1 MRARVGC
8 AWALV
13 AAMALRATPV
23 GAQDRATP
31 VGAVALSEAEVERR
45 VRATGASALAQRSS
59 ARAAEVE
66 RERALRGLVPEL
78 AVSARYT
85 RLSSVPEQFRRLEL
99 SVPGAPMMDPLVF
112 PQLLDQ
118 FAARATVTFSLSDVF
133 MRGLPALSAA
143 TSRAEA
149 ARFDAE
155 AVEARAVLDAQTAY
169 LGWLRARAALAIAR
183 STRES
188 FEQQR
193 DDLARRVTA
202 GQVALSQRLPLD
214 VTLSSLRRQ
223 EAALEASVRGA
234 ELSLRAQLSL
244 GAVAISAA
252 DEQDE
257 PSSLEGMT
265 GEARRAE
272 LAALDA
278 NGRALDAQRTATRGA
293 MIPSVAVVAGVDFA
307 APNPRAFAQ
316 TTLAPLATWD
326 LTVQVSWS
334 LGQTLDAEAAAR
346 ALSHQREALSHQREA
361 LSRAIDAEVGAARAE
376 LLACR
381 RRIEAA
387 REGLASAEALAA
399 QRRGAFAAG
408 AATATELTIAEA
420 ELFRQRIEREDAR
433 LEARAI
439 AARLRFALGAQR
451 VTERAGR

>member
-1 MRARVGC
+1 
-8 AWALV
+8 
-13 AAMALRATPV
+13 
-23 GAQDRATP
+23 
-31 VGAVALSEAEVERR
+31 
-45 VRATGASALAQRSS
+45 
-59 ARAAEVE
+59 
-66 RERALRGLVPEL
+66 
-78 AVSARYT
+78 
-85 RLSSVPEQFRRLEL
+85 
-99 SVPGAPMMDPLVF
+99 
-112 PQLLDQ
+112 
-118 FAARATVTFSLSDVF
+118 
-133 MRGLPALSAA
+133 
-143 TSRAEA
+143 
-149 ARFDAE
+149 
-155 AVEARAVLDAQTAY
+155 
-169 LGWLRARAALAIAR
+169 
-183 STRES
+183 
-188 FEQQR
+188 
-193 DDLARRVTA
+193 
-202 GQVALSQRLPLD
+202 
-214 VTLSSLRRQ
+214 
-223 EAALEASVRGA
+223 
-234 ELSLRAQLSL
+234 
-244 GAVAISAA
+244 
-252 DEQDE
+252 
-257 PSSLEGMT
+257 
-265 GEARRAE
+265 
-272 LAALDA
+272 
-278 NGRALDAQRTATRGA
+278 

-451 VTERAGR
+451 ATERVGRAGR